1 MNRRIMC
8 DRVKKILESECYLR
22 YKKEQLPDF
31 YASLE
36 EELLN
41 LAEYDEKFAITL
53 TSLYKKYDEFY
64 NSLVDKKYNDKY
76 ELAEKL
82 QAVVKDEFDLT
93 SLDAVQFKILKDYY
107 EKEYRYYISFYPN
120 TVSKLDNIIS
130 TLSKTLKYQNAVN
143 FTSNHDT
150 IEYIE
155 EALRTGNKLPE
166 ENISYIEKYA
176 IKINDSQVKSAIYK
190 LYNELYKVGTSMNL
204 DECQFNQ
211 ELFKLYNFITCGK
224 FEKEF
229 GRKYDVIDMYLTTNL
244 QIVDLINISGK
255 NYDIEKIKVIKAW
268 LAKQYSLISN
278 ISGNK
283 TSKNARLNLIN
294 FPACYHIKHLK
305 QMDFK
310 FYSPNKYSIEDVE
323 EAEKI
328 LLDLNNNYGVKYD
341 VLSLARLVDSYKQEN
356 DLSYYS
362 VAGKYFEEVA
372 ACSYVDNRSCN
383 PTFVRRY
390 KKIENK

>member
-1 MNRRIMC
+1 MNRHIMY
-8 DRVKKILESECYLR
+8 DRVKKVLESECYLR

-41 LAEYDEKFAITL
+41 LVEYDEKFATTL

-82 QAVVKDEFDLT
+82 QAVMKGEFDLT
-93 SLDAVQFKILKDYY
+93 SLDAVEFKILKDYY

-130 TLSKTLKYQNAVN
+130 ALSKTLKYQNAVN

-150 IEYIE
+150 VEYIE
-155 EALRTGNKLPE
+155 EALKTGNKLPE

-211 ELFKLYNFITCGK
+211 ELFKLYNFITCGE

-244 QIVDLINISGK
+244 QIVDLIDISGK
-255 NYDIEKIKVIKAW
+255 NYDVEKIKVIKAW
-268 LAKQYSLISN
+268 LAEQYSLISN
-278 ISGNK
+278 IGDNRA
-283 TSKNARLNLIN
+283 SKHARLNLIN

-310 FYSPNKYSIEDVE
+310 FYAPNKYSIEDVE

-328 LLDLNNNYGVKYD
+328 LLDLNKNYGVKYD

-362 VAGKYFEEVA
+362 VADRYFDEVTA
-372 ACSYVDNRSCN
+372 RSYVDNRSCN